1 MWWLQLLVR
10 AFSAFVGLVLV
21 RRGIWGLR
29 GRPLVVP
36 WRNPPLNPEVR
47 GGNARFYGVLA
58 LFMALF
64 CFLFVFVEPWV
75 K

>member
-10 AFSAFVGLVLV
+10 AFSAFVGLVLA

-29 GRPLVVP
+29 GRPLIVP
-36 WRNPPLNPEVR
+36 SRVEGVREVR
-47 GGNARFYGVLA
+47 GGNARFYGILA

-64 CFLFVFVEPWV
+64 CFLFVFLEPWV